1 LENSKDYNMRKQYIG
16 IILVLVS
23 AAAFGTMA
31 IFATY
36 AYKSGINT
44 YSLLF
49 YRFLLAFL
57 IMLPIALIQKRRFPK
72 GKDLAVLIVMGG
84 LGYAGQSYCFF
95 TALTLIPAPLVAI
108 LLYLYPVIVA
118 VLSIFFL
125 NEKLTADKLG
135 ALFLAITG
143 TVLVIGF
150 EANGN
155 AKGIFFGVSA
165 AVIYAVYNIAG
176 ARVMARNDVFTASLV
191 VIASA
196 CCTYGLVN
204 IKTGLFIPHTVPAI
218 LNIVAIALI
227 CTVIAI
233 FTYFYGVKYAGA
245 VNASMLST
253 FEPVT
258 TMVLAAVFFGQHIQ
272 WIQISGVA
280 LILFSALIVALKVRH
295 KKKVTDPV

>member
-1 LENSKDYNMRKQYIG
+1 MEKQHIG
-16 IILVLVS
+16 IVLILVS
-23 AAAFGTMA
+23 AISFGTMA

-36 AYKSGINT
+36 AYQTGIST

-49 YRFLLAFL
+49 YRFMLAAL
-57 IMLPIALIQKRRFPK
+57 IMLPIALIQKRTFPR
-72 GKDLAVLIVMGG
+72 GKDLAVLVAMVGV
-84 LGYAGQSYCFF
+84 GYAGQSFSYF

-118 VLSIFFL
+118 VLSVFFL
-125 NEKLTADKLG
+125 DEKLTMNKLG

-155 AKGIFFGVSA
+155 AKGIFWGVSA

-176 ARVMARNDVFTASLV
+176 AKVMARNDVFTASLV

-196 CCTYGLVN
+196 GCTYGLVN
-204 IKTGLFIPHTVPAI
+204 VRTGLFIPHTLPAI
-218 LNIVAIALI
+218 LTIAAIALI

-233 FTYFYGVKYAGA
+233 FTYFYGIKYAGA

-258 TMVLAAVFFGQHIQ
+258 TTVLAAIVFGQHIR
-272 WIQISGVA
+272 WGQISGVA
-280 LILFSALIVALKVRH
+280 LILFAALIIARQLRQIRKAAA
-295 KKKVTDPV
+295 